1 MKESPRNTHVITL
14 PEVQAKGWGEV
25 CTELGIF
32 AQLSGGPD
40 AFELAKKGQMVVVT
54 TCTDEDR
61 NIAWELFKE
70 QFSLKV
76 GVMS

>member
-1 MKESPRNTHVITL
+1 MKESRNTHVITL
-14 PEVQAKGWGEV
+14 PEVQAKGWCEA